1 MNIMKVGAFEISEPV
16 PDLRDPHALVMIRP
30 WVDVG
35 SVGTLTLARLERHFG
50 AKDLAKLARPGTF
63 FDFTR
68 YRPTVR
74 NVEGGRRE
82 TTFPNSHIRY
92 AQPET
97 GPALVFM
104 HLLEPHA
111 MAEDYVDSVIE
122 LLKHFHVSVYCRL
135 GAMYDSVPHTR
146 PIVVTGNTGA
156 IQPRAGAAS
165 PLLQQSGSTYQG
177 PTTIMNLVTDAVTE
191 MGAATMNLMA
201 HLPHYAQL
209 EEDHAATARM
219 LQVLSAF
226 YDFPSRLAPS
236 RRGERQYRELSGAV
250 DRDPSIKSLVA
261 RLEAYYDATYEQPGQ
276 ADQPGQ
282 ERTGDQPP
290 VELSSEIERFL
301 KGLDQGL

>member
-1 MNIMKVGAFEISEPV
+1 MRVGAFDVVEPT
-16 PDLRDPHALVMIRP
+16 PELRDPHALVMIRP

-35 SVGTLTLARLERHFG
+35 SVGSLTLGRLERHFS
-50 AKDLAKLARPGTF
+50 AKDLAKLDRPGTF

-74 NVEGGRRE
+74 NVEGGGRE
-82 TTFPNSHIRY
+82 TTFPNSHVRY

-97 GPALVFM
+97 GPDLLFM

-111 MAEDYVDSVIE
+111 MAEDYIDSIVA
-122 LLKHFHVSVYCRL
+122 LLERLRVKVYCRL

-146 PIVVTGNTGA
+146 PIVVTGTTGV
-156 IQPRAGAAS
+156 IQPRPGALP
-165 PLLQQSGSTYQG
+165 PLTHQTGSNYEG
-177 PTTIMNLVTDAVTE
+177 PTTIMNLLTEAVTK

-209 EEDHAATARM
+209 EEDHAGTARM
-219 LQVLSAF
+219 LQVLGAF
-226 YDFPSRLAPS
+226 YDIPSGLARS
-236 RRGERQYRELSGAV
+236 RRGERQYEQLSDAV
-250 DRDPSIKSLVA
+250 ERDPAIKSLVA
-261 RLEAYYDATYEQPGQ
+261 RLEAHYDATYEQPDAMGGESS
-276 ADQPGQ
+276 ADQPA
-282 ERTGDQPP
+282 

>member
-1 MNIMKVGAFEISEPV
+1 MDVMKVGAFEISEPV
-16 PDLRDPHALVMIRP
+16 PELRDPHALVMIRP

-74 NVEGGRRE
+74 NVEGGGRE

-92 AQPET
+92 AEPET
-97 GPALVFM
+97 GPALLFM

-111 MAEDYVDSVIE
+111 MAEDYIDSIVE
-122 LLKHFHVSVYCRL
+122 LLKLFRVSVYCRL

-146 PIVVTGNTGA
+146 PIVVTGNTEA
-156 IQPRAGAAS
+156 IQPRAGAVP
-165 PLLQQSGSTYQG
+165 PLAQQRGSTYEG
-177 PTTIMNLVTDAVTE
+177 PTTIMNLVTEEVTK

-209 EEDHAATARM
+209 DEDHAATARM

-226 YDFPSRLAPS
+226 YDFPSNLAPS
-236 RRGERQYRELSGAV
+236 RRGARQYQEVSDAV
-250 DRDPSIKSLVA
+250 DRDPNIKSLVA
-261 RLEAYYDATYEQPGQ
+261 RLEAYYDATYEQPGER
-276 ADQPGQ
+276 GQ
-282 ERTGDQPP
+282 ERTPDQPS

>member
-1 MNIMKVGAFEISEPV
+1 MGVMKVGAFEISEPV
-16 PDLRDPHALVMIRP
+16 PELRDPHALVMIRP

-50 AKDLAKLARPGTF
+50 AKDLGKLARPGTF

-74 NVEGGRRE
+74 NVEGGGRE

-97 GPALVFM
+97 GPNLLFM

-111 MAEDYVDSVIE
+111 MAEDYIDSIVE
-122 LLKHFHVSVYCRL
+122 LLRQFHVSVYCRL

-156 IQPRAGAAS
+156 IQPRPGAAP
-165 PLLQQSGSTYQG
+165 PLAQQGGSTYEG
-177 PTTIMNLVTDAVTE
+177 PTTIMNLVTDAVTK

-209 EEDHAATARM
+209 EEDHAGTARM

-226 YDFPSRLAPS
+226 YDFPSNVAPS
-236 RRGERQYRELSGAV
+236 RRGERQYQELSGAV

-261 RLEAYYDATYEQPGQ
+261 RLEAHYDATYEQPEQGGQ
-276 ADQPGQ
+276 QRTSDQPS
-282 ERTGDQPP
+282 

>member
-1 MNIMKVGAFEISEPV
+1 MDAMRVGAFEISEPV
-16 PDLRDPHALVMIRP
+16 PELHDPHALVMIRP

-50 AKDLAKLARPGTF
+50 AKDLAKLARPGNF

-68 YRPTVR
+68 YRPMVR
-74 NVEGGRRE
+74 NVEGGGRE
-82 TTFPNSHIRY
+82 TTLPNTHIRY

-97 GPALVFM
+97 GPHLLFM

-111 MAEDYVDSVIE
+111 MAEDYVDSIVE
-122 LLKHFHVSVYCRL
+122 LLKHFGVSVYCRL

-156 IQPRAGAAS
+156 IQPRPGAVP
-165 PLLQQSGSTYQG
+165 PLAHQRGSGYEG
-177 PTTIMNLVTDAVTE
+177 PTTIMNVVTDAVTA
-191 MGAATMNLMA
+191 MGAATMNFMA

-209 EEDHAATARM
+209 EEDYAGTARM

-226 YDFPSRLAPS
+226 YEFPTNVAPS
-236 RRGERQYRELSGAV
+236 RRGERQYQELSGAV
-250 DRDPSIKSLVA
+250 ERDSNIKSMVA
-261 RLEAYYDATYEQPGQ
+261 RLEAHYDATYEQPDVGGQ
-276 ADQPGQ
+276 PRGADQPS
-282 ERTGDQPP
+282 

-301 KGLDQGL
+301 KGLDQI

>member
-1 MNIMKVGAFEISEPV
+1 MQVGAFEVVDPV
-16 PDLRDPHALVMIRP
+16 PDLPEPHALVMIRP
-30 WVDVG
+30 WLDVG
-35 SVGTLTLARLERHFG
+35 SVGSLTLARLERHFG
-50 AKDLAKLARPGTF
+50 AKDLAKLSRPGTF

-74 NVEGGRRE
+74 NVDGGGRE

-92 AQPET
+92 AEPET
-97 GPALVFM
+97 GPPLLFM

-111 MAEDYVDSVIE
+111 MAEDYVDSVVE
-122 LLKHFHVSVYCRL
+122 LLKHFHVSVYCRV

-146 PIVVTGNTGA
+146 PIVVTGNTEA
-156 IQPRAGAAS
+156 LKPRVGAA
-165 PLLQQSGSTYQG
+165 PAVTQQRGSSYEG
-177 PTTIMNLVTDAVTE
+177 PTTIMNLVTEAVTS
-191 MGAATMNLMA
+191 MGGATMNLMA

-226 YDFPSRLAPS
+226 YDFPANLAPR
-236 RRGERQYRELSGAV
+236 RRGERQYQELSGAV
-250 DRDPSIKSLVA
+250 DRDPNIKSLVA
-261 RLEAYYDATYEQPGQ
+261 RLEAYYDATYEQPEQ
-276 ADQPGQ
+276 ARE
-282 ERTGDQPP
+282 ERTPEQPP

>member
-1 MNIMKVGAFEISEPV
+1 MNNMNIGAFEIVEPA
-16 PDLRDPHALVMIRP
+16 PELHEPHAFVMIRP

-35 SVGTLTLARLERHFG
+35 SVGTLTLGRLERHFG

-63 FDFTR
+63 FDLTR

-74 NVEGGRRE
+74 NVQGGGRE
-82 TTFPNSHIRY
+82 TTFPNSHVRY

-97 GPALVFM
+97 GPNLVFM

-111 MAEDYVDSVIE
+111 MAEDYIDSIVA
-122 LLKHFHVSVYCRL
+122 LLKHFGVSVYCRL

-156 IQPRAGAAS
+156 IQPRPGAVPPLTPQAG
-165 PLLQQSGSTYQG
+165 GTYEG
-177 PTTIMNLVTDAVTE
+177 PTTVMNLLTEEVTK

-209 EEDHAATARM
+209 EEDYAGTARM
-219 LQVLSAF
+219 IKVLSAF
-226 YDFPSRLAPS
+226 YDIPSNLAPS
-236 RRGERQYRELSGAV
+236 RRGERQYEQLSGAV
-250 DRDPSIKSLVA
+250 ERDPDIKSLVA
-261 RLEAYYDATYEQPGQ
+261 RLEAHYDSTYEQPEHGGQ
-276 ADQPGQ
+276 Q
-282 ERTGDQPP
+282 RSSDQPP
-290 VELSSEIERFL
+290 AELSPEIERFL